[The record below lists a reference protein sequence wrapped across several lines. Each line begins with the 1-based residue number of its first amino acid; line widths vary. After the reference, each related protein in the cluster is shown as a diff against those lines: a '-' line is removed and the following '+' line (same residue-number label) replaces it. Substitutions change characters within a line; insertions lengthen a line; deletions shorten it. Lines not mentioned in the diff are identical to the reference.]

1 METHMLKTLEYPRVI
16 QMLEDQASSDLGKGE
31 VRRLQ
36 PADDWIKVKEL
47 LDETAEGMDLLRLK
61 GDLSLEELKDIH
73 SALRR
78 SEIGGVLS
86 AGELLDV
93 AATIQAGKKVKRTME
108 SLSEEEAELPLLRGL
123 SSRLH
128 DFSSLRK
135 AIISAIDEEGRVMD
149 EASPELAR
157 IRRSI
162 MQIQQNVRAALE
174 NILRS
179 PHYQKMLQEGII
191 TQRNDRYVLPVKQEY
206 RSAFGGIVHDQSAS
220 GQTVFI
226 EPASVVTQNNRLREL
241 EATEAKEVERILAA
255 LTEKVREAADDLRA
269 DAEVL
274 TQWDVILAKARFGQV
289 VKGVCPKLNQER
301 FVHLKQARHPLIPAE
316 EAVPIDVELGKDYRA
331 IVITGPN
338 TGGKTVSL
346 KTIGLLALMAQ
357 SGMPIPAEEGSSV
370 PVFSGVYADIGDEQS
385 IEQNLSTFSAHMT
398 HIIRILQKI
407 DERSLVLLD
416 ELGAGTDPTEGA
428 ALAVAILE
436 YLLDQGCRIVATT
449 HYNELKVFAHAR
461 PGVINAS
468 VEFNEETL
476 QPTYRLLIGVPGRS
490 NAFNI
495 ASKLGLP
502 QQIVELAKG
511 QLSTEESRLEEM
523 IGSLASDRRAAEE
536 ERRRAE
542 ALRKEAE
549 ALHRELEGKLEAWDQ
564 EKSKMREAARREART
579 IVSRARRE
587 ADEVLRQLREWAKE
601 RQGSI
606 KEHQLIEAK
615 KRLEDA
621 VPDMELPRKT
631 PKDTA
636 QSARKLQPGDEVLV
650 KTIGQKGQVVEDFG
664 NGEYQVQI
672 GMLKMKARREDL
684 EWKASPAVEKA
695 AATGISSFSRSQSH
709 VKPELDLRGKM
720 VDEALAEIDK
730 YLDDA
735 LLAGFH
741 QVSLIHGKG
750 TGALRKGV
758 HRFLDRHQS
767 VKEYRLGGQ
776 GEGGSGVTV
785 VSLK

>member
-1 METHMLKTLEYPRVI
+1 MLKTLEYPRVI

-31 VRRLQ
+31 IRRLQ
-36 PADDWIKVKEL
+36 PADDWIKVKKL
-47 LDETAEGMDLLRLK
+47 LNETAEGMDLLRLK
-61 GDLSLEELKDIH
+61 GDLSLEELQDIR

-93 AATIQAGKKVKRTME
+93 AATIQAGKKVKRAME
-108 SLSEEEAELPLLRGL
+108 NLSEEEAELPLLREL
-123 SSRLH
+123 SNRLH

-135 AIISAIDEEGRVMD
+135 AIVSAIDEEGRVMD

-241 EATEAKEVERILAA
+241 EAMEAKEVERILAA

-274 TQWDVILAKARFGQV
+274 TRWDVILAKARFGKM

-346 KTIGLLALMAQ
+346 KTIGLLTLMAQ
-357 SGMPIPAEEGSSV
+357 SGIPIPAEEGSSV
-370 PVFSGVYADIGDEQS
+370 PVFSGVFADIGDEQS

-398 HIIRILQKI
+398 HIIRILKKI

-436 YLLDQGCRIVATT
+436 HLLDQGCRIVATT

-495 ASKLGLP
+495 VSKLGLP

-511 QLSTEESRLEEM
+511 QLSTEENRLEEM
-523 IGSLASDRRAAEE
+523 IGSLASDRKAAEE

-542 ALRKEAE
+542 SLRKEAE
-549 ALHRELEGKLEAWDQ
+549 TLHRELKGKLEAWEQ

-579 IVSRARRE
+579 IVSRARHE
-587 ADEVLRQLREWAKE
+587 ADEVLHQLREWAKE

-615 KRLEDA
+615 KRLENA

-636 QSARKLQPGDEVLV
+636 QSARTLQPGDEVLV
-650 KTIGQKGQVVEDFG
+650 KTIGQKGQVVEDYG

-684 EWKASPAVEKA
+684 EWKASPNVEKA
-695 AATGISSFSRSQSH
+695 VATGISSFSRSQSH